1 MNDRVFFDT
10 NVPLYLL
17 SGNIA
22 LAARAEALLAGGGAV
37 SVQVLNEFASV
48 TSKKLRMTWIEIG
61 ELLAG
66 IRASCEVI
74 PLTVDV
80 HKLGLAIA
88 ERHKLSVYD
97 GMIWAAA
104 MLSECSILYSEAPC
118 SKIHSLARFEH
129 ALRAD
134 RPVRIT

>member
-17 SGNIA
+17 SGNDA
-22 LAARAEALLAGGGAV
+22 QAARAETLLAAGGVV

-48 TSKKLRMTWIEIG
+48 TSKKLRMTWLEIG

-66 IRASCEVI
+66 IRASCEVV
-74 PLTVDV
+74 PLTEEV

-88 ERHKLSVYD
+88 ERHQLSVYD

-104 MLSECSILYSEAPC
+104 ILSDCSTLYSEDMRPGL
-118 SKIHSLARFEH
+118 KIGNTLLQNPFLNE
-129 ALRAD
+129 
-134 RPVRIT
+134 V